1 MKVFYWSPFFA
12 QIATAKAVTRSALS
26 LKKYSNKYEDVRL
39 IDAINEWEFFENK
52 NVKVAKLNNLNL
64 KKWLPKNG
72 FIKSRFSYLLIFM
85 VNFMKLKKY
94 LNQEKPDYLIIHLLT
109 SLPIFL
115 SPFIN
120 KKTKIILRISG
131 YPKINFMR
139 FYFWKLYS
147 KNIYKITC
155 PTRKTYE
162 YILKKKIFKQEQLE
176 ILYDPALEIKDFI
189 VKKNEKVLE
198 NIFKDDFII
207 SIGRFTHQ
215 KNFKLLI
222 NFFNEI
228 CVDEKNINLVILG
241 DGEKFDELKKLSM
254 KLKIDNKIHFLGYKK
269 NVFKYLKK
277 AKCFISTSLWED
289 PGFVLTEAAIS
300 NIPIISSDCPNG
312 PKEILNENG
321 FLFKNNNLYAMIEA
335 YKKFS
340 KMKQIDIRKKVFFLK
355 KSMKRFTLFHHYK
368 KLNLILK

>member
-72 FIKSRFSYLLIFM
+72 FIKSRFSYLLIFI

-162 YILKKKIFKQEQLE
+162 YILKKK
-176 ILYDPALEIKDFI
+176 Y
-189 VKKNEKVLE
+189 
-198 NIFKDDFII
+198 
-207 SIGRFTHQ
+207 
-215 KNFKLLI
+215 
-222 NFFNEI
+222 
-228 CVDEKNINLVILG
+228 
-241 DGEKFDELKKLSM
+241 
-254 KLKIDNKIHFLGYKK
+254 
-269 NVFKYLKK
+269 
-277 AKCFISTSLWED
+277 
-289 PGFVLTEAAIS
+289 S
-300 NIPIISSDCPNG
+300 N
-312 PKEILNENG
+312 
-321 FLFKNNNLYAMIEA
+321 KNN
-335 YKKFS
+335 
-340 KMKQIDIRKKVFFLK
+340 
-355 KSMKRFTLFHHYK
+355 
-368 KLNLILK
+368 